1 MSSQLYKADKFTTG
15 KFHIGLLK
23 SISAI
28 LITQNNWYSKNILSL
43 LVTFINIYRHNVK
56 QRVAPSTRT
65 ATPVIE
71 SWLPALEWPGR
82 LRRRTVEP
90 SAPTTAQHM
99 YVQQTKKIK
108 NNTNNSSFKR
118 LCCKSHYCYSISH
131 KLLNRINWE
140 LARSSH
146 TR

>member
-1 MSSQLYKADKFTTG
+1 MKLISSPSWKFN
-15 KFHIGLLK
+15 IGLLK
-23 SISAI
+23 SIPAI
-28 LITQNNWYSKNILSL
+28 PATQGNWSSRGILSL

-108 NNTNNSSFKR
+108 IIQTIAHLEGFY
-118 LCCKSHYCYSISH
+118 CKSLYNNLITH
-131 KLLNRINWE
+131 KLLNHIYWK
-140 LARSSH
+140 LTHSSY

>member
-1 MSSQLYKADKFTTG
+1 MKTLQSIETFKKLLRVYLTWQWVANYIKLISLPSQKFN
-15 KFHIGLLK
+15 ICLLK
-23 SISAI
+23 STLAI
-28 LITQNNWYSKNILSL
+28 PVTQGNWSSRSILYV

-118 LCCKSHYCYSISH
+118 L
-131 KLLNRINWE
+131 LL
-140 LARSSH
+140 
-146 TR
+146 